1 MAGLVRLLARRLSLF
16 RVTMRHEACC
26 LCYLSAERAT
36 LAQTD
41 IAKYHIRHVE
51 FCDKGVPPRL
61 CHKRKTRVLHVS
73 CTCNDGLA
81 SNLMVPIC
89 NRDSITHSTASPL
102 GLFLLVPNFTQTSH
116 RKTLFPLQAMLYCQ
130 FPLLVML
137 HYSRT
142 FRTDVIIDPPPF
154 TGSALLDNRSFI
166 AISPLGIKFH
176 VCHPIPRPRLF

>member
-41 IAKYHIRHVE
+41 ITKYHIRHVE

-102 GLFLLVPNFTQTSH
+102 
-116 RKTLFPLQAMLYCQ
+116 
-130 FPLLVML
+130 
-137 HYSRT
+137 
-142 FRTDVIIDPPPF
+142 DVIIDPPPF